1 MQGIKL
7 FLGVISITA
16 APLYA
21 AEPASQDTQNS
32 ALVELCQSYA
42 QEDGIAASQQASYLK
57 ECLASMSGL
66 SEQVQSSTPSSSGEP
81 TPSVAVDTKNSP
93 EMLVQNE
100 LVEKPDPSAE
110 ELSAKK

>member
-7 FLGVISITA
+7 FLGIISITA

-21 AEPASQDTQNS
+21 AENASQDMQNS

-57 ECLASMSGL
+57 DCLARMSGL
-66 SEQVQSSTPSSSGEP
+66 SEQVQSSTPSSSEP
-81 TPSVAVDTKNSP
+81 TPSVAADTKNSP

>member
-1 MQGIKL
+1 MQGIKV
-7 FLGVISITA
+7 FLGIISITA

-21 AEPASQDTQNS
+21 AENASQDMQNS

-57 ECLASMSGL
+57 DCLARMSGL
-66 SEQVQSSTPSSSGEP
+66 SEQVQSSTPSSEP
-81 TPSVAVDTKNSP
+81 TPLVAADTKNSP

-110 ELSAKK
+110 ELSARK

>member
-1 MQGIKL
+1 MQAIRL

-21 AEPASQDTQNS
+21 AETASHDTQNS
-32 ALVELCQSYA
+32 ALVELCKAYA
-42 QEDGIAASQQASYLK
+42 QEDGIATSQQASYLK
-57 ECLASMSGL
+57 ECLAGLSEL
-66 SEQVQSSTPSSSGEP
+66 SEQVQSSTPSAEA
-81 TPSVAVDTKNSP
+81 TPSVIADTKNSP